1 LVLILVLA
9 AAVLHACW
17 NALVKSGGNP
27 WVRMGTAIA
36 VSGFCGLAMAPLFP
50 FPDPASWPFIL
61 ASVAIH
67 QVYFVTVCLG
77 YRFGDLSQVY
87 PIQRGVAPLLV
98 AIGAYLFIGETLN
111 PQGAI
116 AVALI
121 SGAILSLAF
130 SGTRI
135 RNGRAVSIA
144 LTTGV
149 LIALY
154 TIVDGQGGRL
164 SGDVFGYIAWIS
176 ALEVLPFTLL
186 VLFLTRNVP
195 IDEKRRH
202 IAKGFMGGVFAFVAY
217 GMVIWAMSITP
228 LTYVSA
234 LRETSVVLAAWIGS
248 RHFGELFG
256 SRRIAAATFV
266 AFGVVL
272 LQASRS
278 L

>member
-1 LVLILVLA
+1 MLI
-9 AAVLHACW
+9 AAVLHASW

-36 VSGFCGLAMAPLFP
+36 VSGICGLALTPILPL
-50 FPDPASWPFIL
+50 PDAASWPYIL

-87 PIQRGVAPLLV
+87 PIQRGIAPLLV
-98 AIGAYLFIGETLN
+98 AVGAYVFIGETLN
-111 PQGAI
+111 LQGGI
-116 AVALI
+116 AVTAI
-121 SGAILSLAF
+121 SLAILSLA
-130 SGTRI
+130 GGAGPD
-135 RNGRAVSIA
+135 RNYRAVLIA
-144 LTTGV
+144 FFTGV

-164 SGDVFGYIAWIS
+164 SGNVFAYIAWIS
-176 ALEVLPFTLL
+176 ALEALPFTVL
-186 VLFLTRNVP
+186 VLYLTRNTP
-195 IDEKRRH
+195 AQEKRAH
-202 IAKGFMGGVFAFVAY
+202 IASGVIGGVFAFFAY
-217 GMVIWAMSITP
+217 GMVIWAMAITP

-234 LRETSVVLAAWIGS
+234 LRETSVVLAAWIGT
-248 RHFGELFG
+248 RHFGEPFG

-266 AFGVVL
+266 AIGVVL
-272 LQASRS
+272 LQASRT